1 MTQPCPN
8 EEDLH
13 AYIEGWIDAEGAK
26 AISAHLMECLHC
38 QQLTTGWQAIGRS
51 LRSLPVLPAPRRSPP
66 IPAHAYLKGS
76 HLFGLSM
83 VCAFATAWLWLNIP
97 YKPPLSHL
105 MEWTPYPL
113 LVQASQQ
120 VTENID
126 TLRQAVQEIPIW
138 RR

>member
-1 MTQPCPN
+1 MIQPCPN
-8 EEDLH
+8 ERDLH
-13 AYIEGWIDAEGAK
+13 AYIEGWLDAEEAK

-38 QQLTTGWQAIGRS
+38 QQLTTGWQAINGA
-51 LRSLPVLPAPRRSPP
+51 LRALPLLPAPRRCLPGSVNPP
-66 IPAHAYLKGS
+66 LERRP
-76 HLFGLSM
+76 LFALSM
-83 VCAFATAWLWLNIP
+83 VCAFATAWLWINIP
-97 YKPPLSHL
+97 HKPPLSRL